1 MSRAVLYKIA
11 AVALLVGA
19 VLSAAGNLLAP
30 QGDARSAV
38 ASGMYY
44 PAAVAALLGGLLI
57 MAGWPSAYL
66 RYRVES
72 GVLGLAGAAAVFV
85 AGMSLTVGWS
95 TVQALVFPWMAT
107 TNISNKALDALA
119 CFGVELFGGAGYP

>member
-1 MSRAVLYKIA
+1 V
-11 AVALLVGA
+11 
-19 VLSAAGNLLAP
+19 
-30 QGDARSAV
+30 
-38 ASGMYY
+38 
-44 PAAVAALLGGLLI
+44 LLGGLLI
-57 MAGWPSAYL
+57 MAGWPAAYL

-107 TNISNKALDALA
+107 TNISTRPSTPARCPSPLEIAGTKRFAGRDNDAAPGSRAPTAPKNLESSA
-119 CFGVELFGGAGYP
+119 

>member
-1 MSRAVLYKIA
+1 MLGGGIEMSRAVLYKIA

-44 PAAVAALLGGLLI
+44 PAAVAVLLGGLLI
-57 MAGWPSAYL
+57 MAGWPAATCATAWRAASSAW
-66 RYRVES
+66 RARRPCS
-72 GVLGLAGAAAVFV
+72 
-85 AGMSLTVGWS
+85 
-95 TVQALVFPWMAT
+95 
-107 TNISNKALDALA
+107 
-119 CFGVELFGGAGYP
+119 